1 MIDTTGLPEEL
12 VNQLSKPK
20 RAANGTLIQ
29 IFIEAGK
36 NTSINL
42 DYLLVEYYR
51 RTEKI
56 LSRNSLISRLH
67 RMKNAGLIDAV
78 PRLPG
83 VYRLKGVQPRQ

>member
-12 VNQLSKPK
+12 VKQLSKLK
-20 RAANGTLIQ
+20 RVADGTLLQ

-51 RTEKI
+51 RTGKI
-56 LSRNSLISRLH
+56 LKRSALTCRIF
-67 RMKNAGLIDAV
+67 RMIKVGLIEPVQGRA
-78 PRLPG
+78 G
-83 VYRLKGVQPRQ
+83 TYRLKGTQP